1 MPDTVVVVVNGE
13 LVTMPAGSMV
23 SAAILKAG
31 ISSFRKSVS
40 GEPRGPLCGMGI
52 CFECRLKINGLAHR
66 RSCQVIV
73 EDGMKIETDEQN

>member
-40 GEPRGPLCGMGI
+40 GEPRGPLCRMGI
-52 CFECRLKINGLAHR
+52 CFECRVKLDAEMHCPSGQTVCQNGMDIR
-66 RSCQVIV
+66 
-73 EDGMKIETDEQN
+73 TDE

>member
-1 MPDTVVVVVNGE
+1 MEPVTLSINDKALTVPGGITVASAV
-13 LVTMPAGSMV
+13 LVSGA
-23 SAAILKAG
+23 
-31 ISSFRKSVS
+31 SFFRRSVS
-40 GEPRGPLCGMGI
+40 GSPRGPLCGIGI

>member
-1 MPDTVVVVVNGE
+1 MEPVTVSINDKALTVPGGITVASAV
-13 LVTMPAGSMV
+13 LVSGT
-23 SAAILKAG
+23 
-31 ISSFRKSVS
+31 SFFRRSVS
-40 GEPRGPLCGMGI
+40 DAPRGPLCGMGI